1 MLTCSSVAYFKQ
13 ATHRA
18 LSVVDSNMIQEDMHF
33 VANMPRTKDS
43 LKVLSVYFALIFH
56 LLEHGFEV

>member
-1 MLTCSSVAYFKQ
+1 MLTYSSVAYFKQ

-33 VANMPRTKDS
+33 VANMPRTNKGFT
-43 LKVLSVYFALIFH
+43 KSVECILCFNI
-56 LLEHGFEV
+56 LLT